1 MEIFLAIVA
10 LLAGLGTFLLGFKLL
25 GDNMEKIASGGLK
38 RMFSKTAKSRLAGVG
53 IGAAATAI
61 VQSSSVTT
69 VMVVGFVNVGVMSLY
84 QATAIIMGC
93 NIGTTITGHIVS
105 LQTIPFIEVA
115 TLLTLIGI
123 FMDMFSK
130 SDKVKSVGLMLAGL
144 GLVFVGLE
152 LMGDSMSQFA
162 TDDNLKSI
170 LSMATNPFLMLLIGL
185 AVTAVVQSSSAVTS
199 VIITMAGQGLIF
211 GGGGNSVLYLI
222 LGTNIGTCVTA
233 LLSSI
238 GANRNARRAC
248 IIHLMFN
255 TFGAII
261 FFIVLLCWPSF
272 MEITF
277 AAWFPGDPG
286 RQIAMF
292 HTFFNVI
299 CTILFLPFTNGFVK
313 LSGILVPERKKK
325 GKAGAAGL
333 NELPDS
339 LMDERL
345 LGTPSVAIEQLGKA
359 QLHLADM
366 SMDNLRAAFDA
377 YLRRDDGAAGDIL
390 RKNEE
395 IMAQSKQITD
405 YLVRVSGEDISMQDE
420 QIVSAMHHNLGDI
433 VRIAEL
439 ADNLTKYTHRE
450 IKYDLTFSSGV
461 NDQLEKM
468 FEKIEELYAAVH
480 NTLEEGNPAHLSD
493 VDALEDEVDAMR
505 KKLIED
511 HIERLNGGY
520 CKPENSNVFINLV
533 SNLERAGDHLSYL
546 AHSIEEV
553 YGGK

>member
-25 GDNMEKIASGGLK
+25 GDNMEKLASGGLK
-38 RMFSKTAKSRLAGVG
+38 RMFGKTAKSRLAGVG

-93 NIGTTITGHIVS
+93 NIGTTITGHITS
-105 LQTIPFIEVA
+105 MQSIPLIEVA
-115 TLLTLIGI
+115 TLFTLVGI

-130 SDKVKSVGLMLAGL
+130 GDKVKSAGLLLAGL

-152 LMGDSMSQFA
+152 LMGDSMAQFA
-162 TDDNLKSI
+162 DDQTLGNFLA
-170 LSMATNPFLMLLIGL
+170 MATNPFLMLLAGL
-185 AVTAVVQSSSAVTS
+185 AITAVVQSSSAVTS
-199 VIITMAGQGLIF
+199 VVISMAANGLVF
-211 GGGGNSVLYLI
+211 GGGGNSVLFLI

-238 GANRNARRAC
+238 GTNRNARRAC

-272 MEITF
+272 MEMTF
-277 AAWFPGDPG
+277 AAWFPDAGQ
-286 RQIAMF
+286 QIAMF
-292 HTFFNVI
+292 HTFFNVV
-299 CTILFLPFTNGFVK
+299 CTLIFLPFTKVFVK
-313 LSGILVPERKKK
+313 LSGILIPEKKKK
-325 GKAGAAGL
+325 GEEKGA
-333 NELPDS
+333 PS

-345 LGTPSVAIEQLGKA
+345 LGTPAIAIEQLSSA
-359 QLHLADM
+359 RLQLADIAM
-366 SMDNLRAAFDA
+366 ENLRTAFDA
-377 YLRRDDGAAGDIL
+377 CIRRDESVTEGIL
-390 RKNEE
+390 KTNEE
-395 IMAQSKQITD
+395 ILTKSREITD
-405 YLVRVSGEDISMQDE
+405 YLVRVSGEDISMHDE
-420 QIVSAMHHNLGDI
+420 QIVSALHHNLGDI
-433 VRIAEL
+433 VRLAEL

-450 IKYDLTFSSGV
+450 VKYDLTFSSGV
-461 NDQLEKM
+461 NEQLEEM
-468 FEKIEELYAAVH
+468 FKKIESLYAAARG
-480 NTLEEGNPAHLSD
+480 TLEESD
-493 VDALEDEVDAMR
+493 PGRLAGVDALEDEVDAMR
-505 KKLIED
+505 KKLIDD

-546 AHSIEEV
+546 AHSVEEV

>member
-25 GDNMEKIASGGLK
+25 GDNMEKLASGGLK
-38 RMFSKTAKSRLAGVG
+38 RMFGKTAKSRLAGVG

-93 NIGTTITGHIVS
+93 NIGTTITGHITS
-105 LQTIPFIEVA
+105 MQSIPLIEVA
-115 TLLTLIGI
+115 TLFTLVGI

-130 SDKVKSVGLMLAGL
+130 GDKVKSAGLLLAGL

-152 LMGDSMSQFA
+152 LMGDSMAQFA
-162 TDDNLKSI
+162 DDQTLGNFLA
-170 LSMATNPFLMLLIGL
+170 MATNPFLMLLAGL
-185 AVTAVVQSSSAVTS
+185 AITAVVQSSSAVTS
-199 VIITMAGQGLIF
+199 VVISMAANGLVF
-211 GGGGNSVLYLI
+211 GGGGNSVLFLI

-238 GANRNARRAC
+238 GTNRNARRAC

-272 MEITF
+272 MEMTF
-277 AAWFPGDPG
+277 AAWFPDAGQ
-286 RQIAMF
+286 QIAMF
-292 HTFFNVI
+292 HTFFNVV
-299 CTILFLPFTNGFVK
+299 CTLLFLPFTKGFVK
-313 LSGILVPERKKK
+313 LSGILIPEKKKK
-325 GKAGAAGL
+325 GTDKGA
-333 NELPDS
+333 PS

-345 LGTPSVAIEQLGKA
+345 LGTPAIAIEQLSSA
-359 QLHLADM
+359 RLQLADIAM
-366 SMDNLRAAFDA
+366 ENLRTAFDA
-377 YLRRDDGAAGDIL
+377 CIRRDESVTEGIL
-390 RKNEE
+390 KTNEE
-395 IMAQSKQITD
+395 ILTKSREITD
-405 YLVRVSGEDISMQDE
+405 YLVRVSGEDISMHDE
-420 QIVSAMHHNLGDI
+420 QIVSALHHNLGDI
-433 VRIAEL
+433 VRLAEL

-450 IKYDLTFSSGV
+450 VKYDLTFSSGV
-461 NDQLEKM
+461 NEQLEEM
-468 FEKIEELYAAVH
+468 FKKIESLYAAARG
-480 NTLEEGNPAHLSD
+480 TLEESD
-493 VDALEDEVDAMR
+493 PGRLAGVDALEDEVDAMR
-505 KKLIED
+505 KKLIDD

-546 AHSIEEV
+546 AHSVEEV

>member
-25 GDNMEKIASGGLK
+25 GDNMEKLASGGLK
-38 RMFSKTAKSRLAGVG
+38 RMFGKTAKSRLAGVG

-93 NIGTTITGHIVS
+93 NIGTTITGHITS
-105 LQTIPFIEVA
+105 MQSIPLIEVA
-115 TLLTLIGI
+115 TLFTLVGI

-130 SDKVKSVGLMLAGL
+130 GDKVKSAGLLLAGL

-152 LMGDSMSQFA
+152 LMGDSMAQFA
-162 TDDNLKSI
+162 DDQTLGNFLA
-170 LSMATNPFLMLLIGL
+170 MATNPFLMLLAGL
-185 AVTAVVQSSSAVTS
+185 AITAVVQSSSAVTS
-199 VIITMAGQGLIF
+199 VVISMAANGLVF
-211 GGGGNSVLYLI
+211 GGGGNSVLFLI

-238 GANRNARRAC
+238 GTNRNARRAC

-272 MEITF
+272 MEMTF
-277 AAWFPGDPG
+277 AAWFPDAGQ
-286 RQIAMF
+286 QIAMF
-292 HTFFNVI
+292 HTFFNVV
-299 CTILFLPFTNGFVK
+299 CTLLFLPFTKGFVK
-313 LSGILVPERKKK
+313 LSGILIPEKKKK
-325 GKAGAAGL
+325 GTEKGA
-333 NELPDS
+333 PS

-345 LGTPSVAIEQLGKA
+345 LGTPAIAIEQLSSA
-359 QLHLADM
+359 RLQLADIAM
-366 SMDNLRAAFDA
+366 ENLRTAFDA
-377 YLRRDDGAAGDIL
+377 CIRRDESVTEGIL
-390 RKNEE
+390 KTNEE
-395 IMAQSKQITD
+395 ILTKSREITD
-405 YLVRVSGEDISMQDE
+405 YLVRVSGEDISMHDE
-420 QIVSAMHHNLGDI
+420 QIVSALHHNLGDI
-433 VRIAEL
+433 VRLAEL

-450 IKYDLTFSSGV
+450 VKYDLTFSSGV
-461 NDQLEKM
+461 NEQLEEM
-468 FEKIEELYAAVH
+468 FKKIESLYAAARG
-480 NTLEEGNPAHLSD
+480 TLEESD
-493 VDALEDEVDAMR
+493 PGRLAGVDALEDEVDAMR
-505 KKLIED
+505 KKLIDD

-546 AHSIEEV
+546 AHSVEEV

>member
-25 GDNMEKIASGGLK
+25 GDNMEKLASGGLK
-38 RMFSKTAKSRLAGVG
+38 RMFGKTAKSRLAGVG

-93 NIGTTITGHIVS
+93 NIGTTITGHITS
-105 LQTIPFIEVA
+105 MQSIPLIEVA
-115 TLLTLIGI
+115 TLFTLVGI

-130 SDKVKSVGLMLAGL
+130 GDKVKSAGLLLAGL

-152 LMGDSMSQFA
+152 LMGDSMAQFA
-162 TDDNLKSI
+162 DDQTLGNFLA
-170 LSMATNPFLMLLIGL
+170 MATNPFLMLLAGL
-185 AVTAVVQSSSAVTS
+185 AITAVVQSSSAVTS
-199 VIITMAGQGLIF
+199 VVISMAANGLVF
-211 GGGGNSVLYLI
+211 GGGSNSVLFLI

-238 GANRNARRAC
+238 GTNRNARRAC

-272 MEITF
+272 MEMTF
-277 AAWFPGDPG
+277 AAWFPDAGQ
-286 RQIAMF
+286 QIAMF
-292 HTFFNVI
+292 HTFFNVV
-299 CTILFLPFTNGFVK
+299 CTLIFLPFTKVFVK
-313 LSGILVPERKKK
+313 LSGILIPEKKKK
-325 GKAGAAGL
+325 GEEKGA
-333 NELPDS
+333 PS

-345 LGTPSVAIEQLGKA
+345 LGTPAIAIEQLSSA
-359 QLHLADM
+359 RLQLADIAM
-366 SMDNLRAAFDA
+366 ENLRTAFDA
-377 YLRRDDGAAGDIL
+377 CIRRDESVTEGIL
-390 RKNEE
+390 KTNEE
-395 IMAQSKQITD
+395 ILTKSREITD
-405 YLVRVSGEDISMQDE
+405 YLVRVSGEDISMHDE
-420 QIVSAMHHNLGDI
+420 QIVSALHHNLGDI
-433 VRIAEL
+433 VRLAEL

-450 IKYDLTFSSGV
+450 VKYDLTFSSGV
-461 NDQLEKM
+461 NEQLEEM
-468 FEKIEELYAAVH
+468 FKKIESLYAAARG
-480 NTLEEGNPAHLSD
+480 TLEESD
-493 VDALEDEVDAMR
+493 PGRLAGVDALEDEVDAMR
-505 KKLIED
+505 KKLIDD

-546 AHSIEEV
+546 AHSVEEV

>member
-1 MEIFLAIVA
+1 MEIFFAIVA
-10 LLAGLGTFLLGFKLL
+10 LAAGLGTFLLGFKLL

-38 RMFSKTAKSRLAGVG
+38 RMFNKTAKSRLAGVG

-105 LQTIPFIEVA
+105 LQTIPFIEAA

-130 SDKVKSVGLMLAGL
+130 NDKVQSVGLMLAGL

-170 LSMATNPFLMLLIGL
+170 LALATNPFLMLLIGL

-255 TFGAII
+255 TFGALI

-272 MEITF
+272 MEMTF
-277 AAWFPGDPG
+277 ASWFPDDPG

-292 HTFFNVI
+292 HTFFNVV
-299 CTILFLPFTNGFVK
+299 CTLIFLPFTNGFVK
-313 LSGILVPERKKK
+313 LSGILVPEKKKK
-325 GKAGAAGL
+325 GKG
-333 NELPDS
+333 ETQDT

-345 LGTPSVAIEQLGKA
+345 LGTPSIAIEQLSNA
-359 QLHLADM
+359 RLQLADM
-366 SMDNLRAAFDA
+366 GVENLRTAFNA
-377 YLRRDDGAAGDIL
+377 YIRRDDGVTEGIL
-390 RKNEE
+390 KKNEE
-395 IMAQSKQITD
+395 ITAKSKEITD
-405 YLVRVSGEDISMQDE
+405 YLVRVSSEDISMHDE
-420 QIVSAMHHNLGDI
+420 QIVSALHHNLGDI
-433 VRIAEL
+433 VRLAEL
-439 ADNLTKYTHRE
+439 ADNMTKYTRRE
-450 IKYDLTFSSGV
+450 IKYNLTFSSGV
-461 NDQLEKM
+461 NEQLEEM
-468 FEKIEELYAAVH
+468 FAKLEELYDAVRG
-480 NTLEEGNPAHLSD
+480 TLEKNDLGRLSE
-493 VDALEDEVDAMR
+493 VDALEDEVDGMR
-505 KKLIED
+505 KKLIDE

-546 AHSIEEV
+546 AHSVEEI